1 MKENCEVIRDL
12 LPLVQDG
19 VASEASCRMV
29 QEHLEECEACRTFCI
44 SEPVKM
50 PDETL
55 DRRLVASVRK
65 AFFFVGMALLLTG
78 AAVGVALTDSM
89 GMFYNFILM
98 PGVGMLGY
106 WLFRGKSFFCSV
118 GHFSA
123 ELSVPDPRN
132 GLLWPLCLC
141 RCCIRCFADW
151 AWESVFC
158 WITILRRR
166 GRNEKEKTLDPDFGC
181 CSGFW
186 FVMDCRLDDP
196 FFHGG
201 SDFRRDVPTAAKD
214 YIQQSNLRTMG
225 FD

>member
-29 QEHLEECEACRTFCI
+29 QEHLEECEACRTFYI

-55 DRRLVASVRK
+55 DRRLVASVHK
-65 AFFFVGMALLLTG
+65 AFFFVGMALLLIG

-106 WLFRGKSFFCSV
+106 WLFRGKSFF
-118 GHFSA
+118 
-123 ELSVPDPRN
+123 VPLGGTEGRPK
-132 GLLWPLCLC
+132 GALYLCLDEIMVSNC
-141 RCCIRCFADW
+141 GKLCKA
-151 AWESVFC
+151 AH
-158 WITILRRR
+158 
-166 GRNEKEKTLDPDFGC
+166 
-181 CSGFW
+181 
-186 FVMDCRLDDP
+186 P
-196 FFHGG
+196 FLVKGKG
-201 SDFRRDVPTAAKD
+201 VV
-214 YIQQSNLRTMG
+214 
-225 FD
+225 

>member
-29 QEHLEECEACRTFCI
+29 QEQLEECEACRTFCI

-65 AFFFVGMALLLTG
+65 AFFFVGMALLLIG

-89 GMFYNFILM
+89 SMFYNFILM

-106 WLFRGKSFFCSV
+106 WLFRGKSFFVPLGIFLLSYLYQIPGTGFVAPLFMSV
-118 GHFSA
+118 LYTLFC
-123 ELSVPDPRN
+123 
-132 GLLWPLCLC
+132 GLGLGIGFLLDYA
-141 RCCIRCFADW
+141 FA
-151 AWESVFC
+151 
-158 WITILRRR
+158 
-166 GRNEKEKTLDPDFGC
+166 KEGQK
-181 CSGFW
+181 
-186 FVMDCRLDDP
+186 
-196 FFHGG
+196 
-201 SDFRRDVPTAAKD
+201 
-214 YIQQSNLRTMG
+214 
-225 FD
+225 

>member
-44 SEPVKM
+44 SEPIKT

-55 DRRLVASVRK
+55 DRRLVKSVRK
-65 AFFFVGMALLLTG
+65 AFFFVGMALLLIG

-106 WLFRGKSFFCSV
+106 WLFRGKSFFVPLGIFLLSYLYQIPGTGFV
-118 GHFSA
+118 APLF
-123 ELSVPDPRN
+123 LSVSYTLFC
-132 GLLWPLCLC
+132 GLGLGIGFLLDYA
-141 RCCIRCFADW
+141 FA
-151 AWESVFC
+151 
-158 WITILRRR
+158 
-166 GRNEKEKTLDPDFGC
+166 KEGQK
-181 CSGFW
+181 
-186 FVMDCRLDDP
+186 
-196 FFHGG
+196 
-201 SDFRRDVPTAAKD
+201 
-214 YIQQSNLRTMG
+214 
-225 FD
+225 